1 MSSGYQVFTFLQSEN
16 TISFFL
22 SPALK
27 KDAVL
32 RKHYSICVSLVYV
45 EQEKRGKESSALA
58 LRLYSYSKW
67 ESLNRARMSITTSL
81 DLKSLGIF
89 VGIAC
94 ALRGETPPCRM
105 YSCFYLQHRSV
116 RVPTRTFSAKL
127 HVVALNFFGAGLFY
141 ECSCI
146 NHYLQ
151 FKCKLTA

>member
-1 MSSGYQVFTFLQSEN
+1 MLN
-16 TISFFL
+16 
-22 SPALK
+22 K
-27 KDAVL
+27 
-32 RKHYSICVSLVYV
+32 
-45 EQEKRGKESSALA
+45 KRGAKRAARWLWA

-116 RVPTRTFSAKL
+116 HVPTRTFSAKL

-151 FKCKLTA
+151 FKFKLTAQKILYNFQMFFLPFAELIVSLFQSHRFMIIFN